1 MPSYDLPQCKFI
13 FTSCEAYYVFL
24 CCSEAHSLFVNLL
37 IIFKVGRS
45 TQLLKSLG
53 SERDRWNGS
62 CDGFSQQMDSLI
74 GDALLSAAF
83 LAYSG

>member
-1 MPSYDLPQCKFI
+1 M
-13 FTSCEAYYVFL
+13 
-24 CCSEAHSLFVNLL
+24 LFQ
-37 IIFKVGRS
+37 VGRS
-45 TQLLKSLG
+45 TQLLGSLG

-83 LAYSG
+83 LTYSG